1 MSQQNATKSQIDKAF
16 RGLHTA
22 TPARVVGVVIIDG
35 RIKRVHVKP
44 QIRSLYS
51 DGVIMDRPII
61 KNVPLQFPSGGG
73 AYQAFPVKVGD
84 PVLLIFTEDVI
95 EDWLE
100 DGKEQTPHVIRRFS
114 INDCFAIPGAFPFTE
129 SPGCYPDKYEL
140 KYNQTSVVIEESG
153 NITIDS
159 SAEVS
164 VISREN
170 TSHQSFG
177 NYTVESN
184 GVYSVDASG
193 GVSISKGG
201 EDLVE
206 TIRKLSEEVSKIK
219 VSGTPIENKA
229 QIEAI
234 TAAIAAFKP

>member
-22 TPARVVGVVIIDG
+22 TPARVVGVVLIDG

-177 NYTVESN
+177 NYTIESN

-201 EDLVE
+201 EDLLE